1 MDEFEKLE
9 DFKNYILNILNY
21 QQTDITYFL

>member
-9 DFKNYILNILNY
+9 DFKNYILDKLNN
-21 QQTDITYFL
+21 QQRDITYFM

>member
-9 DFKNYILNILNY
+9 DFKNYILNILNN
-21 QQTDITYFL
+21 QQRDITYFM

>member
-21 QQTDITYFL
+21 QQKDITYFL